1 MKIIKP
7 YFNFDDERGHIKGI
21 INQGSWEEINYVFSK
36 KGTIRA
42 NHYHKNLKELFIILE
57 GIINI
62 HFFNIKTPDQI
73 EIKTAK
79 KGDVFLFE
87 KEIFH
92 RFEVME
98 DSIWLN
104 VLSQKIDPNNPDIHT
119 FEGHI

>member
-1 MKIIKP
+1 MFFLK
-7 YFNFDDERGHIKGI
+7 
-21 INQGSWEEINYVFSK
+21 
-36 KGTIRA
+36 
-42 NHYHKNLKELFIILE
+42 KELQGKSLSQKPKGAIYHTGRNNQHL
-57 GIINI
+57 
-62 HFFNIKTPDQI
+62 FFNIKTPDEI

-104 VLSQKIDPNNPDIHT
+104 VCLKKLTRIMRHPH
-119 FEGHI
+119 F